1 MISPFNSEN
10 ERIELYWQDIYQTT
24 NAANVVIDRVPL
36 IDMDVMKRDHL
47 VSEARFIRAMMYFE
61 AVRFFGDVPLIL
73 HESVDLDDAF
83 AARSP
88 KAEVMKQSLLILNG
102 RVIIS
107 VVRIALAGK
116 SNTNGVYCT
125 CCQKFT
131 WKWESMNYQP
141 NKLKL

>member
-1 MISPFNSEN
+1 MILVSTLEN

-73 HESVDLDDAF
+73 HE
-83 AARSP
+83 
-88 KAEVMKQSLLILNG
+88 
-102 RVIIS
+102 
-107 VVRIALAGK
+107 
-116 SNTNGVYCT
+116 TT
-125 CCQKFT
+125 
-131 WKWESMNYQP
+131 
-141 NKLKL
+141 